1 MFTYVT
7 SIIIPTRN
15 RPEYL
20 IKLIKFL
27 RNKLIFNQIIVVDS
41 SDAVYRK
48 KINNICSTYKIEL
61 YRTYPSSAHQRNLG
75 IKNTTTKFVALIDA
89 DMRATKNSFKL
100 MLKDLEDSTYAG
112 VEAKIKTANSKKN
125 YFDNAYQEIMN
136 ININKQGT
144 RRMIGTPTLWKSRIL
159 KFNNFD
165 PFFTGPSDDT
175 DLCYRIYKKG
185 YLFSGSKA
193 IIKHVHRSSFAEYFK
208 KYIWYGKGD
217 AQFVQKHPERFLSII
232 KHQLFNYPIK
242 FSFYAI
248 LRNRAIYIP
257 FMIFAGYLRFIG
269 MNYELILRALKTK
282 DKIYSTYK

>member
-1 MFTYVT
+1 MMSLNNITVNIPVLNEEKNIKDCIL
-7 SIIIPTRN
+7 SIKKSG
-15 RPEYL
+15 
-20 IKLIKFL
+20 IKK
-27 RNKLIFNQIIVVDS
+27 IIVIDGGSTDQTVNILKRLKVKIIL
-41 SDAVYRK
+41 AK
-48 KINNICSTYKIEL
+48 KRGLAY
-61 YRTYPSSAHQRNLG
+61 QRNLG

-100 MLKDLEDSTYAG
+100 MLKDLEDSIYAG
-112 VEAKIKTANSKKN
+112 VEAKIKTANFKKN

-144 RRMIGTPTLWKSRIL
+144 RRMIGTPTLWKSKIL

-282 DKIYSTYK
+282 DKIYST